1 MKKIITIF
9 LSTLIVILPLLNTVV
24 KASETDAITNT
35 NGIEYILSENGKRSL
50 YTINDVDSVMDE
62 LNQAIISKDEIRIK
76 ELEQELSDM
85 SVDEISYKDMLELTG
100 NDIPNQKSIVMNQ
113 DNIIFNKVQASMSV
127 DGESVKFM
135 RIYARPQPGA
145 YMYHEGVASKNITT
159 NHTAQAIDFIRILGE
174 FALGFTDFGT
184 IISVYNAL
192 KDCITTLKPSSNI
205 TRINADYVYTCA
217 ENTVFI
223 YYYNERIGTW
233 TQIANSSNLAYSV
246 TAIVKNVYVNG
257 NNTLP
262 KHTSIDYN
270 GSLKHDKYNVAVY
283 LYRNRFDS
291 DILTRTQFE
300 TFDIT
305 GVSGSQNPYVK
316 LPMLQPEIPALCR

>member
-50 YTINDVDSVMDE
+50 YTINDVDSVIDE
-62 LNQAIISKDEIRIK
+62 LNQATISKDEIRIK

-246 TAIVKNVYVNG
+246 TAIVKNVYVMVIIHYQN
-257 NNTLP
+257 
-262 KHTSIDYN
+262 
-270 GSLKHDKYNVAVY
+270 
-283 LYRNRFDS
+283 
-291 DILTRTQFE
+291 IL
-300 TFDIT
+300 
-305 GVSGSQNPYVK
+305 
-316 LPMLQPEIPALCR
+316 L

>member
-62 LNQAIISKDEIRIK
+62 LNQATISKDEIRIK

-127 DGESVKFM
+127 DGAKIV
-135 RIYARPQPGA
+135 PLP
-145 YMYHEGVASKNITT
+145 V
-159 NHTAQAIDFIRILGE
+159 
-174 FALGFTDFGT
+174 
-184 IISVYNAL
+184 
-192 KDCITTLKPSSNI
+192 
-205 TRINADYVYTCA
+205 
-217 ENTVFI
+217 
-223 YYYNERIGTW
+223 
-233 TQIANSSNLAYSV
+233 NL
-246 TAIVKNVYVNG
+246 
-257 NNTLP
+257 P
-262 KHTSIDYN
+262 
-270 GSLKHDKYNVAVY
+270 
-283 LYRNRFDS
+283 F
-291 DILTRTQFE
+291 
-300 TFDIT
+300 
-305 GVSGSQNPYVK
+305 
-316 LPMLQPEIPALCR
+316 